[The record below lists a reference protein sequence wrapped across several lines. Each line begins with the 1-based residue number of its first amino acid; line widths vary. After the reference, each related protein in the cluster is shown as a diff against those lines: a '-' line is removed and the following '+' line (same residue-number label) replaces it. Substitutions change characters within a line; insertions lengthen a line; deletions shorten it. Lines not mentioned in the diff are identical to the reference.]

1 MVYKKTSS
9 PLWLACFLFS
19 ERIIP
24 PHLTGVQPP
33 SFSLAKLF
41 CFAEELV
48 SIALVDVLDTRI
60 SVEISRSE
68 STNFRVKVTTQ
79 KLCNTKS
86 CSFCITRKEVVS

>member
-1 MVYKKTSS
+1 MVYKKVSS
-9 PLWLACFLFS
+9 HLWLACFLFS
-19 ERIIP
+19 ERVIL

-60 SVEISRSE
+60 SELIVYKIKGCRAGS
-68 STNFRVKVTTQ
+68 
-79 KLCNTKS
+79 
-86 CSFCITRKEVVS
+86 I